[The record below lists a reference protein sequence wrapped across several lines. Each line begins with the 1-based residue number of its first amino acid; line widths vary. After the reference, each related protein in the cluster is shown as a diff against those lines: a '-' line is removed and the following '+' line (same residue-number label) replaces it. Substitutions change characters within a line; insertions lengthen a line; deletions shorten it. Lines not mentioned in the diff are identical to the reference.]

1 MKNLLLNNSL
11 TDMWKEASSPLEY
24 LLAFWVS
31 GLAALA
37 IGGWLVLV
45 VNFIMNPSM
54 FDHVTWGI
62 YDYLP

>member
-54 FDHVTWGI
+54 FDHVSWGI